1 GKSGFIEATDPR
13 GEPMLVAFAPIGLDT
28 GWSLALA
35 YPKSELTNTTAQLR
49 NTLIGYT
56 IIVLTIFSVLLFI
69 FTRSITEPLR
79 KLTVFASRVSGK
91 AMSNN
96 ELNFPEQIHIKTQD
110 ELEDLGNAFNQMSEE
125 LRTSFGMLEENV
137 ESRTRDMARLAN
149 ELRTIAEV
157 NSEIAVIRDQ
167 NTLLN
172 VSANLIRERLG
183 FYHVGIFLI
192 DERSE
197 YAALRGASS
206 NAAEKM
212 LASNFRIKVGEIGA
226 VGTVTIT
233 GQAYIAQDVDI
244 DALQTSNQYLP
255 ETRSEISLPLR
266 SYNVT
271 IGVLDIQS
279 KVQKAFDGQDIQS
292 LQVLADQLA
301 AAIENAQLVQ
311 RLEQALSEL
320 SKNNLLKTQE
330 IWHSAARRLSN
341 SAYEYDGLQ
350 IRPIPQNI
358 SSELVSELES
368 GHPIINNDKGKN
380 TLFVPLTV
388 LGQVIGVIGL
398 EQEDPS
404 KQWSNE
410 QIAIAHAAANRAAL
424 TLENARLFEESNRR
438 AIKESTIF
446 AATNR
451 VGSAVSMENIL
462 QTAAEEL
469 EKVLND
475 SEITIQFIDSTS
487 EKK

>member
-1 GKSGFIEATDPR
+1 
-13 GEPMLVAFAPIGLDT
+13 
-28 GWSLALA
+28 
-35 YPKSELTNTTAQLR
+35 
-49 NTLIGYT
+49 
-56 IIVLTIFSVLLFI
+56 
-69 FTRSITEPLR
+69 
-79 KLTVFASRVSGK
+79 
-91 AMSNN
+91 
-96 ELNFPEQIHIKTQD
+96 
-110 ELEDLGNAFNQMSEE
+110 
-125 LRTSFGMLEENV
+125 MLEENV

-212 LASNFRIKVGEIGA
+212 LASNFRIKVGEAGA

-320 SKNNLLKTQE
+320 SKNNQLKTQE

-358 SSELVSELES
+358 SPELVSELES

-410 QIAIAHAAANRAAL
+410 QIAIAQAAANRAAL